1 MKKLIAVLL
10 ALSCMLIGAAAVAE
24 TLNIAYM
31 PNYGSLWAVETAI
44 NKGYFE
50 EEGLTINLVEF
61 ADGPTIIAAMESGSI
76 DMGYIGQ
83 GAHKLCI
90 NGRASIFALSHISN
104 GDALIG
110 GKGIATVEDLKG
122 KVVAYSSGT
131 SSEDILKNSLDK
143 AGMTMDD
150 IKAMDMDASA
160 IVTAMLSGGVDG
172 ILELLDLGVQTLGD
186 LRRKLRVNELTLY
199 VRIGGS
205 DDPAKAAMGYGRAW
219 AAIGAITP
227 SLERLFVIKKRDIQP
242 ALDYTISNTQVDA
255 HLVTT
260 ITIGRSLAL
269 ALRAGIRFLK
279 ILNERKKA
287 V

>member
-1 MKKLIAVLL
+1 MTWTWWMTLL
-10 ALSCMLIGAAAVAE
+10 AIFAALVLIGCIPVGVDARYNAEGVFLAAKLGPIRLQLLPQKPKKKKKQQKKPEKAASQE
-24 TLNIAYM
+24 KK
-31 PNYGSLWAVETAI
+31 PNPI
-44 NKGYFE
+44 
-50 EEGLTINLVEF
+50 
-61 ADGPTIIAAMESGSI
+61 
-76 DMGYIGQ
+76 
-83 GAHKLCI
+83 
-90 NGRASIFALSHISN
+90 
-104 GDALIG
+104 
-110 GKGIATVEDLKG
+110 
-122 KVVAYSSGT
+122 
-131 SSEDILKNSLDK
+131 
-143 AGMTMDD
+143 
-150 IKAMDMDASA
+150 
-160 IVTAMLSGGVDG
+160 LSGGVDE
-172 ILELLDLGVQTLGD
+172 ILQLLDIVLDTLGD